1 MLRSAAHQ
9 ILAGRRLFPGRS
21 HAGKRSAP
29 RQVHQVPGGESLKIE
44 RKDDPQTNEHVI
56 TITLSREEMLRASEE
71 MTPEEKQTIF
81 LMSLSPLLSTQL
93 CSLFEIASALEKADA
108 NASMSPD
115 ALVNDDEDY
124 LDDL

>member
-1 MLRSAAHQ
+1 
-9 ILAGRRLFPGRS
+9 
-21 HAGKRSAP
+21 
-29 RQVHQVPGGESLKIE
+29 
-44 RKDDPQTNEHVI
+44 VI
-56 TITLSREEMLRASEE
+56 TITISREEMLRTSDE

-81 LMSLSPLLSTQL
+81 LMSQSPLLSTQL

-108 NASMSPD
+108 KEAMSPD

>member
-1 MLRSAAHQ
+1 
-9 ILAGRRLFPGRS
+9 
-21 HAGKRSAP
+21 
-29 RQVHQVPGGESLKIE
+29 
-44 RKDDPQTNEHVI
+44 VI
-56 TITLSREEMLRASEE
+56 GITLSREEMMRASEE

-81 LMSLSPLLSTQL
+81 LMSQSPLLSTQL

-108 NASMSPD
+108 KVAMRPD

>member
-1 MLRSAAHQ
+1 M
-9 ILAGRRLFPGRS
+9 
-21 HAGKRSAP
+21 
-29 RQVHQVPGGESLKIE
+29 
-44 RKDDPQTNEHVI
+44 I

-71 MTPEEKQTIF
+71 MTPEEKQTVF
-81 LMSLSPLLSTQL
+81 LMSQSPLLSTQL

-108 NASMSPD
+108 KAAMSPD

>member
-1 MLRSAAHQ
+1 
-9 ILAGRRLFPGRS
+9 
-21 HAGKRSAP
+21 
-29 RQVHQVPGGESLKIE
+29 
-44 RKDDPQTNEHVI
+44 VI

-71 MTPEEKQTIF
+71 MTPEEKQTVF
-81 LMSLSPLLSTQL
+81 LMSQSPLLSTQL

-108 NASMSPD
+108 KAAMSPD